1 MTKRSVSALVTSMT
15 LDRRAFCATVCILV
29 AGITVGQTASS
40 AQGSATRIVAVGD
53 VHGSFEGLTAI
64 LQTAGIIDAKQQWA
78 GGKTI
83 FVQTG
88 DIYDRGDTA
97 RQALDLLMRLEGQ
110 ARRAGGRVEALLGNH
125 EVVNILGDF
134 RDVSPAAFAALADG
148 RSETRRTRAYDDL
161 VKAAGRRGQE
171 GAVPARDAWM
181 TAHPP
186 GFIEYSE
193 AVGPRGKY
201 GRWIRS
207 HKVVTAIDNTA
218 FMHAGINHT
227 FQGSLDDVN
236 RVAADDIAA
245 WDATKGAMVRADLI
259 PPFATMAETI
269 AAAAAELDRIT
280 KVQKPLDAAT
290 RQYVDRLQRAV
301 AIEKSS
307 LLAEDGPLWFRGFA
321 LWKETDEPPFTALLG
336 RLGVGRFIA
345 GHTPMPTRRIMN
357 RWEYRVFQIDTG
369 MLGGEFFKGGRGSAL
384 ELAGDR
390 ITAIYTDSREV
401 VVAGSG
407 QVPAS

>member
-1 MTKRSVSALVTSMT
+1 MTPN
-15 LDRRAFCATVCILV
+15 RRAFCAAIFIFV
-29 AGITVGQTASS
+29 AGLTVGQTAGS

-53 VHGSFEGLTAI
+53 VHGSSEGLTAI
-64 LQTAGIIDAKQQWA
+64 LQAAGIIDAKQQWA

-88 DIYDRGDTA
+88 DLYDRGDTP
-97 RQALDLLMRLEGQ
+97 RQALDLVMRLEGQ
-110 ARRAGGRVEALLGNH
+110 ARRAGGRVDALMGNH
-125 EVVNILGDF
+125 EVVNILHDF
-134 RDVSPAAFAALADG
+134 RDVSPAAFAAFADG

-161 VKAAGRRGQE
+161 VKAARRRGHE
-171 GAVPARDAWM
+171 ATVPARDAWM

-207 HKVVTAIDNTA
+207 HKVVTAIGNTA

-227 FQGSLDDVN
+227 FQGSLADVN
-236 RVAADDIAA
+236 RVVADDIAA
-245 WDATKGAMVRADLI
+245 WDSTKDAMVRADLI
-259 PPFATMAETI
+259 PSFATMAETI
-269 AAAAAELDRIT
+269 AAATAEIDRIGKT
-280 KVQKPLDAAT
+280 STSPDSPAT
-290 RQYVDRLQRAV
+290 RQWVARLQRTA

-307 LLAEDGPLWFRGFA
+307 LLADDGPLWFRGFA

-336 RLGVGRFIA
+336 RLGIGRFVA
-345 GHTPMPTRRIMN
+345 GHTPMPQMPTNRNIMN
-357 RWEYRVFQIDTG
+357 RWNYRVFQIDTG
-369 MLGGEFFKGGRGSAL
+369 MLGGDFFKGGRPSAL
-384 ELAGDR
+384 ELTGDR

-407 QVPAS
+407 QASAR

>member
-1 MTKRSVSALVTSMT
+1 MSKT
-15 LDRRAFCATVCILV
+15 LDRRAFCAAICILV

-40 AQGSATRIVAVGD
+40 AQGSAARIVAVGD
-53 VHGSFEGLTAI
+53 VHGSFEGLTGI
-64 LQTAGIIDAKQQWA
+64 LQAAGIIDAKQQWA
-78 GGKTI
+78 GGTTI

-88 DIYDRGDTA
+88 DIYDRGDTS
-97 RQALDLLMRLEGQ
+97 RQALDLVMRLEGQ

-134 RDVSPAAFAALADG
+134 RDVSPAAFAAFADG
-148 RSETRRTRAYDDL
+148 RSEARRTRAYDDL
-161 VKAAGRRGQE
+161 VKAARRRGQE

-201 GRWIRS
+201 GRWVRS
-207 HKVVTAIDNTA
+207 HKVVTAIGSTA

-236 RVAADDIAA
+236 RIAADDIAT
-245 WDATKGAMVRADLI
+245 WDAAKGALVRAELI

-269 AAAAAELDRIT
+269 AAAAAELDRIA
-280 KVQKPLDAAT
+280 KEQKPLDPAT
-290 RQYVDRLQRAV
+290 RRYVDRLQRAA

-336 RLGVGRFIA
+336 RLGVGRFVA

-357 RWEYRVFQIDTG
+357 RWDYRVFQIDSG

-384 ELAGDR
+384 ELTGDR

-407 QVPAS
+407 QASAR